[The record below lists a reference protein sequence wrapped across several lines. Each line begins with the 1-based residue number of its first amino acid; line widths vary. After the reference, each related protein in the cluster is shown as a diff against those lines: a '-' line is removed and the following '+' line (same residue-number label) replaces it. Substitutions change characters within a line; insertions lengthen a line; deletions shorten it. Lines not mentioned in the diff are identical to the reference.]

1 MISNDLNYDP
11 FEDLATILS
20 ARESLDEIDRLI
32 HATRKYKT
40 DLETEILKDR
50 EDESS
55 SEQITNVEFD
65 FEKIFREIEETRS
78 FASSTQSTIS
88 GLTEGISH
96 LDNAKRNLI
105 QCMTLFQN
113 LKILTDSYVQCKSLL
128 EGDNYKEAAS
138 SFKIMSSLAETTF
151 RPYKSVDE
159 INKLLNSISRLRM
172 DTYESI
178 KRSYGKALGG
188 KVPEGHSLERELREG
203 ACDLLE
209 SGTSGKTQIIDWC
222 VSKLL
227 YEMREIFQVDDEAGS
242 LENISRRFIYYKKVL
257 NNYNTSFARF
267 FPQEWEIPLRMTRSF
282 YESTRK
288 DLQILLKNQLLHDKN
303 SSIDLFMRAL
313 QDTLDFEKYI
323 DVRFSRKL
331 RETSLSACFEPYIS
345 LWISHQDKL
354 MEEKMLS
361 YMSAGTVD
369 FSNNSLVIPSSA
381 DLFRTYR
388 SVLSQTFELIENK
401 TDEKI
406 LLALATFFTK
416 WLVTYSNKIL
426 KPLLLP
432 DNVDIHNK
440 EETIKYTVALINT
453 ADYCSTTID
462 QLEEKLTAVNQ
473 NSSRIS
479 DAFISVKN
487 LYGEL
492 LTSGTN
498 LLLNRILKLDLDFAW
513 KEFYNTDWAHVLVE
527 DYSRYAVTLRNVL
540 SFSSSDASLSTK
552 PALEMILTQFNRDV
566 YCWNFLDKV
575 IELIA
580 HEFTGHIIRLL
591 QRTPP
596 LCNLG
601 SPRKFDPQRV
611 INIGEQLLLDLE
623 LLKHT
628 LLTLPDSVAS
638 VTNSSQS
645 ASFKRVRKH
654 MDVDL
659 DRILQFIKL
668 LVIPVDSADD
678 YSETYKQLTNGNYNS
693 SVWAFVLSLKGVP
706 WDLALW
712 KQHWSAFDL
721 DSDEQT
727 GNDEGKDILIFQW
740 NVQLIRQFEFNMGRV
755 QDPAWSKFIKNDLKI
770 STPSRTPSRTQF
782 RNPVIQTDLRQQQ
795 PQSQPKSPVAN
806 VKNLVSN
813 SRFFNRGF

>member
-1 MISNDLNYDP
+1 MISHDLNYDP

-20 ARESLDEIDRLI
+20 ARESLEEIDRLI
-32 HATRKYKT
+32 YATRKYKT
-40 DLETEILKDR
+40 DLEAEILKDR
-50 EDESS
+50 TSENT
-55 SEQITNVEFD
+55 SEQVIDVEFD
-65 FEKIFREIEETRS
+65 FEKIFREIEQTRS

-96 LDNAKRNLI
+96 LDNAKKNLI

-113 LKILTDSYVQCKSLL
+113 LKILVDSYIQCKSLL
-128 EGDNYKEAAS
+128 ESDSYKEAAS

-151 RPYKSVDE
+151 KPYKSVDE

-178 KRSYGKALGG
+178 KRSYGKALSG

-203 ACDLLE
+203 ACDLVE

-227 YEMREIFQVDDEAGS
+227 YEIREIFRVDDEAGS
-242 LENISRRFIYYKKVL
+242 LENISRRFIYFKKVL

-282 YESTRK
+282 YESTSK
-288 DLQILLKNQLLHDKN
+288 DLQILLKNQLLHDTN
-303 SSIDLFMRAL
+303 SSIDLFMGAL

-345 LWISHQDKL
+345 LWIFHQDKM

-361 YMSAGTVD
+361 YMSGGTMD
-369 FSNNSLVIPSSA
+369 FSNNSSVIPSSA

-388 SVLSQTFELIENK
+388 SVLTQTFEIIENK
-401 TDEKI
+401 TDEKV

-416 WLVTYSNKIL
+416 WLFTYSNKIL

-432 DNVDIHNK
+432 DNVEIQNK

-462 QLEEKLTAVNQ
+462 QLEEKLTTVNQ
-473 NSSRIS
+473 DATKIS
-479 DAFISVKN
+479 EAFVSVKN

-498 LLLNRILKLDLDFAW
+498 LLLNRILKLDLDFVW

-527 DYSRYAVTLRNVL
+527 DYSRYAVTLKNVL
-540 SFSSSDASLSTK
+540 SFSSSDASRSSK
-552 PALEMILTQFNRDV
+552 PALELILTQFNRDV

-575 IELIA
+575 VELLL

-596 LCNLG
+596 LCNLN

-623 LLKHT
+623 LLKHI

-645 ASFKRVRKH
+645 APFKRVRKR
-654 MDVDL
+654 MDADL
-659 DRILQFIKL
+659 DRVLQFIKL
-668 LVIPVDSADD
+668 LVVPVDSADD
-678 YSETYKQLTNGNYNS
+678 YSQTYKKLTNDNHNS

-727 GNDEGKDILIFQW
+727 GNDETKDILIFEW
-740 NVQLIRQFEFNMGRV
+740 NVPLIRQFEFNMGRV
-755 QDPAWSKFIKNDLKI
+755 QDPAWSKFIKHDLKI
-770 STPSRTPSRTQF
+770 SAPSRTPSRAPS
-782 RNPVIQTDLRQQQ
+782 RAAIQTGLPRQQ